1 MPLQNQEELNQRKY
15 ARLQSIGAFMR
26 PVILVL
32 FLTAQL
38 IAVVRLV
45 QSIRNRRLTYPMVLA
60 AAAWGG
66 GLACLLVN
74 ALVHVTS
81 FPVTAVSTF
90 SPVYALVLIFIIAAL
105 WDAADAWRRWH
116 PNPSQVF

>member
-1 MPLQNQEELNQRKY
+1 MSKKQL
-15 ARLQSIGAFMR
+15 RLGAFMR

-38 IAVVRLV
+38 IAIVRLV
-45 QSIRNRRLTYPMVLA
+45 QSVKHRRLTFPMVLA

-66 GLACLLVN
+66 GLACLLIN

-90 SPVYALVLIFIIAAL
+90 SPVYPLVLVFIVAAF
-105 WDAADAWRRWH
+105 WDAGEAWLQH
-116 PNPSQVF
+116 PSRDDSN